1 MPGVGKSLSPC
12 CRINGSSPQRCR
24 QLRIGIPKSEVQNKL
39 LGGPH
44 QKTTIFNLRVITPF
58 RGAIYG
64 GCNPPGPNYE
74 KGGPPWSHFGRFEVG
89 ETQRWNQWLDMKFL
103 KWFAG
108 CWVLRSFWWNTV
120 DVFFLQIDMSTCLAG
135 SGGEMMCTFAS
146 LGGVFCM
153 FILRRKNMQKLED
166 DEPIFEKHVCEPE
179 LQSPPAE
186 DCWNETHQ
194 RWPVSR
200 DGWLKRMVQLSPLT
214 HSPRNK
220 GFS

>member
-1 MPGVGKSLSPC
+1 
-12 CRINGSSPQRCR
+12 
-24 QLRIGIPKSEVQNKL
+24 
-39 LGGPH
+39 
-44 QKTTIFNLRVITPF
+44 
-58 RGAIYG
+58 
-64 GCNPPGPNYE
+64 
-74 KGGPPWSHFGRFEVG
+74 
-89 ETQRWNQWLDMKFL
+89 
-103 KWFAG
+103 
-108 CWVLRSFWWNTV
+108 
-120 DVFFLQIDMSTCLAG
+120 MSTCLAG